1 MLKRNYTILRG
12 DPKNLTFTLTGDYSE
27 EKIIFVVKADKVL
40 TSDRLIQKRNTA
52 AGGSDDEL
60 TAVYDDEKNK
70 STFTIKLEKID
81 TQDFTE
87 EEYYYDITSQPADN
101 SEDPITIASGN
112 LEIEFDVQTDYDGTD
127 LPEDATRYI
136 PFILSDIGA
145 GKVPRVLAGETEIE
159 GIEVYTKTE
168 IDNLLDLELDE
179 SAFATYFDT
188 RLALKT
194 LDNIAA
200 GITNVHLTA
209 TLKSNYDSAYSASH
223 SHSNKS
229 TLDLIEQAFTTAL
242 KSTYDG
248 YATGKQDTLG
258 FTPENI
264 SNKGAVSGYCEL
276 DANQKIP
283 TSRIPDSILGQVE
296 YKGLWN
302 ATTNNPT
309 LTNPDATAHG
319 NYYIVSV
326 AGTQFSIDFQIGD
339 WVINTNGSW
348 LKVDNTDAVSSVF
361 GRTGAVAASNGD
373 YTADQITE
381 TATRVFVTP
390 TEKSN
395 FNTAYGWGNH
405 ASAGYFVK
413 ASDTLDNITAG
424 STNVHLTATL
434 KSNYD
439 SAYSASHSHSNKSTL
454 DAIEQAFTTALK
466 STYDGYA
473 TGKENTIASGTTAQY
488 WRGDKSWQTLDK
500 SAVGLGNVE
509 NTALSTWAGSTNITT
524 IGTLTSATNINAVF
538 SVGGTGTFSVNNST
552 GNVYMSGGINLG
564 QNTLTPSSGVLKMKY
579 GGAIHTRSRTSST
592 TAVQTL
598 GFGTMFDDDFIEFG
612 SNATLASYLA
622 GFKFYPG
629 TNDAKVTILQS
640 GNVGIGLSTSISAR
654 AHIVSTTEQLRLG
667 YDASNY
673 LSATV
678 NSTGNV
684 TFALTGTTPKFTF
697 SQGVIFGAIARL
709 KNYTVATL
717 PAGTQGD
724 TAFVTDALAPTFLTA
739 IVGGGAVV
747 TPVFYDG
754 TNWVAY

>member
-439 SAYSASHSHSNKSTL
+439 SAYSALHSHSNKSTL

-473 TGKENTIASGTTAQY
+473 TGKEDVGIDLRLDQTTPQTISNGAPYFSAGIKTTKIY
-488 WRGDKSWQTLDK
+488 P
-500 SAVGLGNVE
+500 SAD
-509 NTALSTWAGSTNITT
+509 
-524 IGTLTSATNINAVF
+524 
-538 SVGGTGTFSVNNST
+538 
-552 GNVYMSGGINLG
+552 
-564 QNTLTPSSGVLKMKY
+564 
-579 GGAIHTRSRTSST
+579 ST
-592 TAVQTL
+592 TAIQINKADGTTNVLNIDTTNGRVGIGTTNPTSKLYIGASNGVESSITL
-598 GFGTMFDDDFIEFG
+598 QQSSQNNWIFGMAASSADFRIG
-612 SNATLASYLA
+612 DTGLATPYI
-622 GFKFYPG
+622 
-629 TNDAKVTILQS
+629 TIKATT
-640 GNVGIGLSTSISAR
+640 GNVGIGTTSPSGKN
-654 AHIVSTTEQLRLG
+654 HIISTTEQLRLG
-667 YDASNY
+667 YNASNY

-684 TFALTGTTPKFTF
+684 TFALNGTTPKFTF

-717 PAGTQGD
+717 PTGTQGD
-724 TAFVTDALAPTFLTA
+724 IAFVTDALAPTFLTT